1 MRPIQLDLEGFAS
14 YRSRSIID
22 FRDADFFVL
31 VGPTGSG
38 KSTVIDGM
46 VFALYGTV
54 PRWDDRNAVAPAL
67 APTVNRGVVRLIF
80 DVGGKRYAALR
91 DVRRSGGKNP
101 TVSVKEAR
109 LEQFLSPDATGD
121 PDDEVI
127 SLATG
132 RGVNAAVER
141 LVGLSFAQFTQSVAL
156 PQGEFAQFLHATD
169 AERQSILK
177 NLLGYHVY
185 DRIQRAAYS
194 RESDARSR
202 SDVMIEQLAHFADAT
217 PEHIES
223 QRRIVEGLRELRDQ
237 VTSVELPTLKAAFD
251 AAATAQSALQRLT
264 TEREQLQTIAK
275 PAGVES
281 LDSQKSAADTQLA
294 AAEADERGIEQRDQD
309 IRAALHALH
318 SRHELEQLLAH
329 WRELSELD
337 MQLPGLEIANAG
349 ARTALVDATTA
360 RDAAAEAAQ
369 LARAAGDSAARAADD
384 QEHGLTTA
392 RTHLGLVTALRTP
405 DGIADIAE
413 SLMSGTES
421 LTGSRQRA
429 TDCEA
434 ALQVVV
440 DQLAV
445 LPDPALVSAAD
456 GAAKQIVAIVTQDNE
471 EAQQRAAAQN
481 AADSAHAISLSAAE
495 GLAAAERGLR
505 EAEQSDQ
512 AAALRSELHP
522 GDDCPVCGQQ
532 ITDLPHA
539 GDVDLAAARTSLDQ
553 AKDEDARA
561 RAAATK
567 LDREHQNALAVRTE
581 RLNQC
586 HSARTSLIA
595 HLTSLGGD
603 LGALSEPI
611 NSDSLGTVLA
621 AAQTARQH
629 LTELTRQR
637 TALEADRRDAD
648 TAATAARGAVR
659 DAEGAVES
667 AQQRARQAQTE
678 LHTARDTVGALNPPP
693 IDDGDVGAAWSQ
705 LTTWAEAQRDS
716 LTGHIELLTP
726 QAAQARADAEAGAA
740 EAAAAEGRVQ
750 SAQTALTAASVEAS
764 QAETE
769 LQTAWA
775 RKTELAGLLAD
786 KASADAARAEL
797 DQVKALE
804 QQGTD
809 VNTQLLEAR
818 SATGV
823 ARAAVATAAS
833 AIAGSWERL
842 RRLRDPLTALG
853 APEVAGVSLLAEWDL
868 LTFWSA
874 EQAQARTTA
883 INDAQDALGNADRD
897 AVAAADSLTSAMTG
911 HGIEVAPATGPT
923 ELVASAP
930 TAVAAAVATAEG
942 SLRHIVDRH
951 QQSEQMRAETKTL
964 TESAD
969 VAHLL
974 SNLMRANQFPRWL
987 IASALDALLLD
998 ASRILLELSG
1008 GQFELIRS
1016 AQDLLVID
1024 HNDADMSRPVKTL
1037 SGGETFQ
1044 ASLALALALSEQVTA
1059 LAAEGAS
1066 KLESIFLDEGFGTL
1080 DEATL
1085 DIVAGTLENLAS
1097 SGSRMVG
1104 VITHVGALAERIP
1117 VRFEVIRDSAGSHI
1131 ERVSV

>member
-1 MRPIQLDLEGFAS
+1 MQLDLEGFAS
-14 YRSRSIID
+14 YRSRTIID

-38 KSTVIDGM
+38 KSTVIDAM
-46 VFALYGTV
+46 VFSLYGTV
-54 PRWDDRNAVAPAL
+54 PRWDDRNAVAPTL

-80 DVGGKRYAALR
+80 DVGGERYAALR

-109 LEQFLSPDATGD
+109 LEQFQSPDATGD

-127 SLATG
+127 TLATG

-141 LVGLSFAQFTQSVAL
+141 LLGLSFAQFTQSVAL

-169 AERQSILK
+169 AERQAILK

-202 SDVMIEQLAHFADAT
+202 SDVMTEQLAHFADAT
-217 PEHIES
+217 PEHIDS
-223 QRRIVEGLRELRDQ
+223 QRRIVEGLHELSDH
-237 VTSVELPTLKAAFD
+237 VSSVALPNLKAAF
-251 AAATAQSALQRLT
+251 AAADAAQSALQKLT
-264 TEREQLQTIAK
+264 TEREGLRTIEK

-281 LDSQKSAADTQLA
+281 LDAQKSAADSRLQS
-294 AAEADERGIEQRDQD
+294 AESDQRAIEQRDND
-309 IRAALHALH
+309 IRVAVQA
-318 SRHELEQLLAH
+318 SRPRHELEQLLSH
-329 WRELSELD
+329 WHELNELD
-337 MQLPGLEIANAG
+337 VQLPTLTETDEA
-349 ARTALVDATTA
+349 ARAALIDAKAACESAAETA
-360 RDAAAEAAQ
+360 R
-369 LARAAGDSAARAADD
+369 LARAASDTAAQYAAE
-384 QEHGLTTA
+384 QERDCDTA
-392 RTHLGLVTALRTP
+392 RTHLGLVEVLHTP
-405 DGIADIAE
+405 DDITEIAAALASANE
-413 SLMSGTES
+413 SLSEA
-421 LTGSRQRA
+421 RRRV

-434 ALQVVV
+434 AQQVFVE
-440 DQLAV
+440 QLAG
-445 LPDPALVSAAD
+445 LPDATAVSAAD
-456 GAAKQIVAIVTQDNE
+456 SAAEQIVTIVTQDND
-471 EAQQRAAAQN
+471 EAEQRTAAYT
-481 AADSAHAISLSAAE
+481 AADTAHAVSVTAAD
-495 GLAAAERGLR
+495 GLAAAERALR

-512 AAALRSELHP
+512 AAALRSDLHP

-586 HSARTSLIA
+586 HSARTSLIT
-595 HLTSLGGD
+595 HLTSLGAD
-603 LGALSEPI
+603 LGALSEPMD
-611 NSDSLGTVLA
+611 SDCLGAVLA
-621 AAQTARQH
+621 AAQMARQH
-629 LTELTRQR
+629 LSELTRQR
-637 TALEADRRDAD
+637 TALDAHRRDAD
-648 TAATAARGAVR
+648 TAATAARAAVR

-667 AQQRARQAQTE
+667 AQQRARQAQTA

-705 LTTWAEAQRDS
+705 LTTWAEARRDS
-716 LTGHIELLTP
+716 LIGHIELLAP
-726 QAAQARADAEAGAA
+726 QAARARSDAEAGAA
-740 EAAAAEGRVQ
+740 EAAAAEGRAQ
-750 SAQTALTAASVEAS
+750 SAQTALTAASVAAS
-764 QAETE
+764 QAGTE
-769 LQTAWA
+769 LQTAWV
-775 RKTELAGLLAD
+775 RKTGLAGLLAD
-786 KASADAARAEL
+786 EASADAARAEL

-804 QQGTD
+804 QQGAE
-809 VNTQLLEAR
+809 VNTQLLQAR

-833 AIAGSWERL
+833 AIADSWERL

-853 APEVAGVSLLAEWDL
+853 APEVAGVSLLADWDL
-868 LTFWSA
+868 LTAWSA
-874 EQAQARTTA
+874 EQAQARTRA

-897 AVAAADSLTSAMTG
+897 AVAAADSLISAMTG
-911 HGIEVAPATGPT
+911 HGIEVAPATGPA
-923 ELVASAP
+923 ELVTAAP

-942 SLRHIVDRH
+942 SLRHIEDRH
-951 QQSEQMRAETKTL
+951 RQSEQMRAETKTL

-1008 GQFELIRS
+1008 GQFELTRS
-1016 AQDLLVID
+1016 TQDLLVID

-1117 VRFEVIRDSAGSHI
+1117 VRFEVVRDSAGSHI

>member
-1 MRPIQLDLEGFAS
+1 MRPVQLDLEGFAS
-14 YRSRSIID
+14 YRLRTIID
-22 FRDADFFVL
+22 FRSAEFFVL

-38 KSTVIDGM
+38 KSTVIDAM

-54 PRWDDRNAVAPAL
+54 PRWDDRGAVAPAL
-67 APTVNRGVVRLIF
+67 APTVNRGLVRLIF
-80 DVGGKRYAALR
+80 DVGGRRYAALR
-91 DVRRSGGKNP
+91 DVRRSGGRNP
-101 TVSVKEAR
+101 SVSVREAR
-109 LEQFLSPDATGD
+109 LEQFVSPDATGD
-121 PDDEVI
+121 PDDEVT

-132 RGVNAAVER
+132 REVSAAVEK
-141 LVGLSFAQFTQSVAL
+141 LLGLTFAQFTQSVAL

-169 AERQSILK
+169 AERQAILK

-202 SDVMIEQLAHFADAT
+202 SDVLTEQLANYADAT
-217 PEHIES
+217 PEHIDA
-223 QRRIVEGLRELRDQ
+223 QRCIVEGVHQLRDH

-264 TEREQLQTIAK
+264 TEREQLQTVAK

-281 LDSQKSAADTQLA
+281 LDAQRSAADTQLA
-294 AAEADERGIEQRDQD
+294 AAEADEREIEQRDQD
-309 IRAALHALH
+309 IRAALRTLH
-318 SRHELEQLLAH
+318 SRHELEQLLVH
-329 WRELSELD
+329 WREMEELEAR
-337 MQLPGLEIANAG
+337 LPGLAVADEA
-349 ARTALVDATTA
+349 ARTALVGATTA
-360 RDAAAEAAQ
+360 RDAVTEAAL

-384 QEHGLTTA
+384 QERGLTAAKTY
-392 RTHLGLVTALRTP
+392 LGLVTAVRTP
-405 DGIADIAE
+405 DDIADIAE
-413 SLMSGTES
+413 SLTSGTES
-421 LTGSRQRA
+421 LAGARQRV

-434 ALQVVV
+434 AHQMVV
-440 DQLAV
+440 DQLAA

-456 GAAKQIVAIVTQDNE
+456 GAAEQIVAIVTQDNE
-471 EAQQRAAAQN
+471 GAEQRTAAQAAAY
-481 AADSAHAISLSAAE
+481 SAHAISLSAGE
-495 GLAAAERGLR
+495 GLVAAERALR

-512 AAALRSELHP
+512 AAALRSDLHP
-522 GDDCPVCGQQ
+522 GDDCPVCGQR
-532 ITDLPHA
+532 IADLPHA
-539 GDVDLAAARTSLDQ
+539 GDVDITAARKSLAQ
-553 AKDEDARA
+553 AKDGDARA

-567 LDREHQNALAVRTE
+567 LDREYQNAVAVRTE

-586 HSARTSLIA
+586 HSARKSLIT
-595 HLTSLGGD
+595 HLTSLGAD
-603 LGALSEPI
+603 LGGLSEPMD
-611 NSDSLGTVLA
+611 SDSLGAVLA

-629 LTELTRQR
+629 LTESTRQR
-637 TALEADRRDAD
+637 TALDAQRRDAD
-648 TAATAARGAVR
+648 TAATAARAAVR
-659 DAEGAVES
+659 DAEGAVQS
-667 AQQRARQAQTE
+667 AQQRARQAQTA

-716 LTGHIELLTP
+716 LTGHIELLAP

-740 EAAAAEGRVQ
+740 ETAAAEGRAQ
-750 SAQTALTAASVEAS
+750 SAQTALTAASVAAS
-764 QAETE
+764 QAGTE
-769 LQTAWA
+769 LQTAWE

-804 QQGTD
+804 QQGNE
-809 VNTQLLEAR
+809 VNSQLLQAR
-818 SATGV
+818 SATEV

-868 LTFWSA
+868 LIVWSA
-874 EQAQARTTA
+874 EQTQARTTA
-883 INDAQDALGNADRD
+883 INDAQDALDNADRD

-911 HGIEVAPATGPT
+911 HGIEVAPATGPA
-923 ELVASAP
+923 ELMTSAL

-942 SLRHIVDRH
+942 SLRHIEDRH
-951 QQSEQMRAETKTL
+951 RQSEQMRAETKTL

-998 ASRILLELSG
+998 ASQILLELSG
-1008 GQFELIRS
+1008 GQFELTNS

-1117 VRFEVIRDSAGSHI
+1117 VRFEVVRDSAGSHI

>member
-1 MRPIQLDLEGFAS
+1 MRPVQLDLEGFAS
-14 YRSRSIID
+14 YRANTTID
-22 FRDADFFVL
+22 FRNADFFVL

-38 KSTVIDGM
+38 KSTVIDAM

-54 PRWDDRNAVAPAL
+54 PRWDDRGAVAPAL
-67 APTVNRGVVRLIF
+67 APTVNRGLVRLIF
-80 DVGGKRYAALR
+80 DVGGKRYVALR
-91 DVRRSGGKNP
+91 DIRRSGGRNP
-101 TVSVKEAR
+101 SVSVREAR
-109 LEQFLSPDATGD
+109 LEQFVSPDATGD

-127 SLATG
+127 TLATG
-132 RGVNAAVER
+132 REVNAAVEK
-141 LVGLSFAQFTQSVAL
+141 LLSLSFAQFTQSVAL

-185 DRIQRAAYS
+185 DRIQRVAYS

-202 SDVMIEQLAHFADAT
+202 SDVLTGQLANYADDT
-217 PEHIES
+217 LEHIDA
-223 QRRIVEGLRELRDQ
+223 QRRIVEGLHELRDH
-237 VTSVELPTLKAAFD
+237 VASVDLPTLKAAFD

-264 TEREQLQTIAK
+264 TEREQLLTIAK

-281 LDSQKSAADTQLA
+281 LDAQRSAADTQLA
-294 AAEADERGIEQRDQD
+294 AAEADERGIEQRDQG
-309 IRAALHALH
+309 IRAALQALH

-329 WRELSELD
+329 WRELNELD
-337 MQLPGLEIANAG
+337 VQLPGLEIANEG

-360 RDAAAEAAQ
+360 RDSTAETAR
-369 LARAAGDSAARAADD
+369 LARAARDSAARAADD

-392 RTHLGLVTALRTP
+392 RTHLELVTALRTP
-405 DGIADIAE
+405 DDIADIAE
-413 SLMSGTES
+413 SLTSRTES
-421 LTGSRQRA
+421 LTGSRQRV

-434 ALQVVV
+434 AQQVIV
-440 DQLAV
+440 DQLAA

-456 GAAKQIVAIVTQDNE
+456 SAAEQIVAIVTQVNA
-471 EAQQRAAAQN
+471 EAEQRTAAKA
-481 AADSAHAISLSAAE
+481 AADSAHTMSHSAAE
-495 GLAAAERGLR
+495 GLVAAERALR
-505 EAEQSDQ
+505 ESEQSDQ
-512 AAALRSELHP
+512 AAALRSDLHP

-532 ITDLPHA
+532 ITDLPYG
-539 GDVDLAAARTSLDQ
+539 GDVDLATARTSLAQ

-567 LDREHQNALAVRTE
+567 LDREHQNAVAVHNE

-586 HSARTSLIA
+586 RSARTSLITR
-595 HLTSLGGD
+595 LTSLGAD
-603 LGALSEPI
+603 LDALSEPMD
-611 NSDSLGTVLA
+611 SDSLGAVLA

-629 LTELTRQR
+629 LTESTRQR
-637 TALEADRRDAD
+637 TALDTRRRDAE
-648 TAATAARGAVR
+648 TAAVTARAAVR

-667 AQQRARQAQTE
+667 ARQRARQAQTA
-678 LHTARDTVGALNPPP
+678 LHTARDTVGALTPPP

-716 LTGHIELLTP
+716 LTCHIDLLAP
-726 QAAQARADAEAGAA
+726 QAAQARADAEASAA
-740 EAAAAEGRVQ
+740 EAAAAEDIAQ
-750 SAQTALTAASVEAS
+750 SAQTALTAASVAAS
-764 QAETE
+764 QAGTE
-769 LQTAWA
+769 RQTARV

-786 KASADAARAEL
+786 EASADAARAEL

-804 QQGTD
+804 QQGAE
-809 VNTQLLEAR
+809 VNTQLLQAR

-823 ARAAVATAAS
+823 ARAAVAAAES

-868 LTFWSA
+868 LTVWSA
-874 EQAQARTTA
+874 EQAQATTTA
-883 INDAQDALGNADRD
+883 IDDAQDALGNADRD
-897 AVAAADSLTSAMTG
+897 TVAAADSLTSAMTG
-911 HGIEVAPATGPT
+911 HGIEVAPAAGPA
-923 ELVASAP
+923 ELVTSAP

-942 SLRHIVDRH
+942 SLRHIEDRH
-951 QQSEQMRAETKTL
+951 RQSEQMRTETKTL

-1008 GQFELIRS
+1008 GQFELTRS

-1097 SGSRMVG
+1097 SGTRMVG

-1117 VRFEVIRDSAGSHI
+1117 VRFEVVRDSAGSHI

>member
-1 MRPIQLDLEGFAS
+1 MRPVQLNLEGFAS
-14 YRSRSIID
+14 YRANTTID

-38 KSTVIDGM
+38 KSTVIDAM

-54 PRWDDRNAVAPAL
+54 PRWDDRSAVAPAL
-67 APTVNRGVVRLIF
+67 APTVSRGVVRLIF

-109 LEQFLSPDATGD
+109 LEQFLSPNATGD
-121 PDDEVI
+121 PDDEVVT
-127 SLATG
+127 LATG
-132 RGVNAAVER
+132 REVNAAVE
-141 LVGLSFAQFTQSVAL
+141 GLLGLNFAQFTQSVAL

-185 DRIQRAAYS
+185 DRIQKSAYS

-202 SDVMIEQLAHFADAT
+202 SDVMTEQLAHFADAT
-217 PEHIES
+217 PEHIDS
-223 QRRIVEGLRELRDQ
+223 QHRIVEGLHELRDH
-237 VTSVELPTLKAAFD
+237 VTSVALPTLKAAFD
-251 AAATAQSALQRLT
+251 AAATAQSALQRST
-264 TEREQLQTIAK
+264 AEREQLQTIAK

-281 LDSQKSAADTQLA
+281 LDAQKSAADTQLD
-294 AAEADERGIEQRDQD
+294 AAEVDERRIEQRDID
-309 IRAALHALH
+309 IRAALQALH
-318 SRHELEQLLAH
+318 SRHDLEQLLAH
-329 WRELSELD
+329 WREMDELEGR
-337 MQLPGLEIANAG
+337 LPGLAVADG
-349 ARTALVDATTA
+349 AARTALVDAATA
-360 RDAAAEAAQ
+360 RDAAADAAQ
-369 LARAAGDSAARAADD
+369 LARAAGDSAARAAVD

-392 RTHLGLVTALRTP
+392 RTYLALVTALRTP
-405 DGIADIAE
+405 DDIADIAE
-413 SLMSGTES
+413 SLTSRNES
-421 LTGSRQRA
+421 LTGARQRV

-434 ALQVVV
+434 AQQVLV
-440 DQLAV
+440 DQLAA

-456 GAAKQIVAIVTQDNE
+456 GAAEQIVAIVTQDNE
-471 EAQQRAAAQN
+471 EAEQRTAAQG
-481 AADSAHAISLSAAE
+481 AADAAHAESLSAAE
-495 GLAAAERGLR
+495 RLVSAEHALR

-512 AAALRSELHP
+512 AAALRSDLHP

-539 GDVDLAAARTSLDQ
+539 GDVDLAAARTALAQ

-567 LDREHQNALAVRTE
+567 LDREHQNAVAVRTE

-586 HSARTSLIA
+586 HLALTSLIT
-595 HLTSLGGD
+595 HLTSLGVD
-603 LGALSEPI
+603 LGALSEPMDS
-611 NSDSLGTVLA
+611 NSLSAVLV
-621 AAQTARQH
+621 AAQTARHH
-629 LTELTRQR
+629 LTESARQR
-637 TALEADRRDAD
+637 TALEAHRRDAD
-648 TAATAARGAVR
+648 TATTAARAAVR
-659 DAEGAVES
+659 DAEGAVQS
-667 AQQRARQAQTE
+667 AQQRARQAQSA
-678 LHTARDTVGALNPPP
+678 LHTTRDTVGALSPPP
-693 IDDGDVGAAWSQ
+693 VDGGDVSAAWSL
-705 LTTWAEAQRDS
+705 LTTWAAAQRNSFTDQ
-716 LTGHIELLTP
+716 IDLLAP
-726 QAAQARADAEAGAA
+726 QAAQARAAAETAAA
-740 EAAAAEGRVQ
+740 EAAAAEGLAE
-750 SAQTALTAASVEAS
+750 STQTALTAASVAAS
-764 QAETE
+764 QAETA

-775 RKTELAGLLAD
+775 RKIELVSVLAD
-786 KASADAARAEL
+786 EASADAAGVEL
-797 DQVKALE
+797 AQVKTLE
-804 QQGTD
+804 HLSAE
-809 VNTQLLEAR
+809 VSTQLLQAR

-823 ARAAVATAAS
+823 ARETVAAATS
-833 AIAGSWERL
+833 AIAGSWEQL
-842 RRLRDPLTALG
+842 RRLRDPLAALG
-853 APEVAGVSLLAEWDL
+853 APDLAGVSLLAEWDQ
-868 LTFWSA
+868 LTAWSA
-874 EQAQARTTA
+874 KQAQARTTA
-883 INDAQDALGNADRD
+883 IDDAQDALGNADQD
-897 AVAAADSLTSAMTG
+897 AVAAADSLKSAMTG
-911 HGIEVAPATGPT
+911 HGIEVATATGPA
-923 ELVASAP
+923 ELVTSAP

-942 SLRHIVDRH
+942 TLRHIEDRH
-951 QQSEQMRAETKTL
+951 RQSEQMRAETKTL
-964 TESAD
+964 TESAE

-1008 GQFELIRS
+1008 GQFELTRS

>member
-14 YRSRSIID
+14 YRSRTIID

-38 KSTVIDGM
+38 KSTVIDAM

-141 LVGLSFAQFTQSVAL
+141 LLGLSFAQFTQSVAL

-202 SDVMIEQLAHFADAT
+202 SDVMIEQLAHFEDAT
-217 PEHIES
+217 PEHIDS
-223 QRRIVEGLRELRDQ
+223 QRRIVEGLHELSDH
-237 VTSVELPTLKAAFD
+237 VSSVALPNLKAAF
-251 AAATAQSALQRLT
+251 AAADAAQSALQKLT
-264 TEREQLQTIAK
+264 TERERLRTIEK
-275 PAGVES
+275 PVGVES
-281 LDSQKSAADTQLA
+281 LDAQKSAADSRLQS
-294 AAEADERGIEQRDQD
+294 AESDQRAIEQRDND
-309 IRAALHALH
+309 IRVAVQA
-318 SRHELEQLLAH
+318 SRPRHELEQLLSH
-329 WRELSELD
+329 WRELNELD
-337 MQLPGLEIANAG
+337 VQLPTLTETDEA
-349 ARTALVDATTA
+349 ARAALIDAKA
-360 RDAAAEAAQ
+360 ACESAAETAQ
-369 LARAAGDSAARAADD
+369 LARAASDTAAQYAAE
-384 QEHGLTTA
+384 QERDRDTA
-392 RTHLGLVTALRTP
+392 RTHLGLVEVLHTP
-405 DGIADIAE
+405 DDITEIAAALASANE
-413 SLMSGTES
+413 SLSEA
-421 LTGSRQRA
+421 RRRV

-434 ALQVVV
+434 AQQVFVE
-440 DQLAV
+440 QLAG
-445 LPDPALVSAAD
+445 LPDATAVSAAD
-456 GAAKQIVAIVTQDNE
+456 SAAEQVVTIVTQDND
-471 EAQQRAAAQN
+471 EAEQRTAAHT
-481 AADSAHAISLSAAE
+481 AADTAHAVSVSAADA
-495 GLAAAERGLR
+495 LASAERALR

-512 AAALRSELHP
+512 AAALRSDLHP

-586 HSARTSLIA
+586 RSARTSLIT
-595 HLTSLGGD
+595 HLTSLGAD
-603 LGALSEPI
+603 LGALSEPMD
-611 NSDSLGTVLA
+611 SDSLGAVLA
-621 AAQTARQH
+621 AAQMARQH
-629 LTELTRQR
+629 LSELTRQR
-637 TALEADRRDAD
+637 TALDAHRRDAD
-648 TAATAARGAVR
+648 TAATAARAAVR

-667 AQQRARQAQTE
+667 AQQRARQAQTA

-716 LTGHIELLTP
+716 LIGHIELLAP
-726 QAAQARADAEAGAA
+726 QAARARADAEAGAA
-740 EAAAAEGRVQ
+740 EATAAGGRAQ
-750 SAQTALTAASVEAS
+750 SAQTALTAASVAAS
-764 QAETE
+764 QAGTE
-769 LQTAWA
+769 LQTAWV
-775 RKTELAGLLAD
+775 RKTELAGVLAD
-786 KASADAARAEL
+786 EASADAARAEL

-804 QQGTD
+804 QQGAE
-809 VNTQLLEAR
+809 VNTQLLQAR

-823 ARAAVATAAS
+823 ARAAVTTAAS

-853 APEVAGVSLLAEWDL
+853 APEVSGVSLLAEWDL
-868 LTFWSA
+868 LTAWSA

-911 HGIEVAPATGPT
+911 HGIEVAPATGPA
-923 ELVASAP
+923 ELVTLAP

-942 SLRHIVDRH
+942 LLRHIEDRH
-951 QQSEQMRAETKTL
+951 RQSEQMRAETKTL

-1016 AQDLLVID
+1016 AQDLLVVD

-1059 LAAEGAS
+1059 LSAEGAS

-1117 VRFEVIRDSAGSHI
+1117 VRFEVVRDSAGSHI
-1131 ERVSV
+1131 QRVSV